1 MLPHLTAYTSIE
13 QEIHKIAILNLKM
26 MEIILITYNLH
37 LKFVE
42 KYMLYHYST
51 SHECSHP

>member
-1 MLPHLTAYTSIE
+1 MPPHLTAYTSIE